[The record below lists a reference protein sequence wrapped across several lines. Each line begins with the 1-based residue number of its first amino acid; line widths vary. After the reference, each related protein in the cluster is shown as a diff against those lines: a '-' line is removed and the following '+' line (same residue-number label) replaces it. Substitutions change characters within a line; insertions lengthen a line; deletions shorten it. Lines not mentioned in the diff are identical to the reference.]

1 MGWWAEGNG
10 GAVGGEVIFEE
21 DGRGRKREEE
31 RDSVGPT
38 LRAHPSHNAGREG
51 WGHPQ
56 VFVFRERQRKKEKV
70 SFGCA
75 DRKSPPFA

>member
-31 RDSVGPT
+31 R
-38 LRAHPSHNAGREG
+38 GRERFG
-51 WGHPQ
+51 WP
-56 VFVFRERQRKKEKV
+56 
-70 SFGCA
+70 
-75 DRKSPPFA
+75 DPKSPPFA